1 MTENLSKLI
10 DILCSRIAQ
19 PDVIKIS
26 FLLKLICLMS
36 LQLKPHW
43 GIWHQ
48 LKMYLENVKN
58 TLDTFEKISMTSY

>member
-1 MTENLSKLI
+1 MKGKKVKTLLKDMTENLSKLI

-43 GIWHQ
+43 GI
-48 LKMYLENVKN
+48 
-58 TLDTFEKISMTSY
+58 